1 MSGKRVLLISYYF
14 PPLGGAGI
22 SRPRAI
28 FRQLTQFGY
37 DCHVLTVKP
46 VLYRVYEPELLEG
59 LDTSKIFRSG
69 SWDPSRIM
77 YLMGARH
84 VSTGTADKSRV
95 ITKRFFPD
103 AKAGWI
109 KPAIALGKRLCK
121 KYRYDLIVSTSP
133 PISAHLVAQ
142 KCSHVLGIPWA
153 ADFQDYW
160 VLEKA
165 EVHFESTKSK
175 QKAKQL
181 LTNIRSSAS
190 AVVANNESVG
200 QYVGATS
207 IIPNCY
213 DSELVALWRTPTTR
227 DRFVIG
233 LFGTIAESNP
243 VDPLLKV
250 LDSIKKRRPNL
261 FSKIRV
267 LQVGQVDLRWLAQQL
282 IDYEQ
287 QHIFEIRQYQSRKK
301 AIELLSEAALFYF
314 GLSADQ
320 GWGITPIR
328 IYTLL
333 ASGRPILAYAPA
345 GSEIDK
351 IVAKYKNS
359 FRFDDNAIDKASD
372 FVCRQAERFLKGD
385 LSFNIVPDGVAR
397 FSSERMVEKFA
408 RLFDEVLGK
417 SNHSAKESSF

>member
-1 MSGKRVLLISYYF
+1 MSRRRVLLISYYF
-14 PPLGGAGI
+14 PPMGGAGI
-22 SRPRAI
+22 SRPWAI
-28 FRQLTQFGY
+28 FRHLTQFGF

-46 VLYRVYEPELLEG
+46 VLYRVNEPELLEG
-59 LDTSKIFRSG
+59 LDASKIFRAG
-69 SWDPSRIM
+69 SRDPSRIM
-77 YLMGARH
+77 YLLGARH
-84 VSTGTADKSRV
+84 VSTRTADKSRA

-109 KPAIALGKRLCK
+109 KPAIALGKKLCK

-133 PISAHLVAQ
+133 PISAHLVA
-142 KCSHVLGIPWA
+142 KECSHVLGIPWA

-165 EVHFESTKSK
+165 EVHFKSAKSK

-181 LTNIRSSAS
+181 LTEIKSNAC

-207 IIPNCY
+207 IIHNCY
-213 DSELVALWRTPTTR
+213 DSELAALWRTPTRR

-267 LQVGQVDLRWLAQQL
+267 LQVGQVDLPWLKQQL

-287 QHIFEIRQYQSRKK
+287 QDIFEIRQYQSRKK

-314 GLSADQ
+314 GLSADKGQ
-320 GWGITPIR
+320 GITPIR
-328 IYTLL
+328 VYTLL
-333 ASGRPILAYAPA
+333 ASGRPILAYAPS

-351 IVAKYKNS
+351 VVAKYEYG
-359 FRFDDNAIDKASD
+359 FRFDDSTIDKASD
-372 FVCRQAERFLKGD
+372 FVCRQAERFFSGD
-385 LSFNIVPDGVAR
+385 LSFNIVPDYVAQ

-408 RLFDEVLGK
+408 RLFDEVLRK
-417 SNHSAKESSF
+417 